1 MTTIRFLFIL
11 LLLLNVLAFAAL
23 RGWLGLGQPVEPEKT
38 ASGPTHPERVRI
50 GPALPPPPPPV
61 ADPKTC
67 LAWSGLST
75 AQNTKL
81 ISLLAAA
88 GIQATTRDTPATATW
103 KVRVPPLPTREA
115 AEILVNNMLTQ
126 GFDRSSLV
134 IEETGNGFGIS
145 LGMFRD
151 RPGAVRYLE
160 TVKTRGV
167 YNADI
172 ETRSGSERRVEAT
185 AVTAKIDAALTGQPF
200 AKRYKPCP
208 P

>member
-1 MTTIRFLFIL
+1 MTTIRFMFIL
-11 LLLLNVLAFAAL
+11 LLLLNALAFTAL
-23 RGWLGLGQPVEPEKT
+23 RGWFGLGQPVEPGK
-38 ASGPTHPERVRI
+38 APVAIHPERVRV
-50 GPALPPPPPPV
+50 GPSPPPV
-61 ADPKTC
+61 VDPPIC
-67 LAWSGLST
+67 LAWSGLG
-75 AQNTKL
+75 AVLNTKL
-81 ISLLAAA
+81 IALLAAA
-88 GIQATTRDTPATATW
+88 DIPATTRDVPAVTTW

-126 GFDRSSLV
+126 GFDRNSLS

-145 LGMFRD
+145 LGLFRD

-172 ETRSGSERRVEAT
+172 ESRSGSERRVEAT
-185 AVTAKIDAALTGQPF
+185 ASTTKVDAILTGQPF

-208 P
+208 S

>member
-11 LLLLNVLAFAAL
+11 LLLLNALAFAAL
-23 RGWLGLGQPVEPEKT
+23 RGWLGLGQPVE
-38 ASGPTHPERVRI
+38 SGKSPDPIPERVRV
-50 GPALPPPPPPV
+50 GPALPPPPV
-61 ADPKTC
+61 VDPQVC
-67 LAWSGLST
+67 LAWSGLGA

-88 GIQATTRDTPATATW
+88 GIQATTRDAPVTTTW

-115 AEILVNNMLTQ
+115 AEILLNNMLAQ

-134 IEETGNGFGIS
+134 IEETGNGYGIS
-145 LGMFRD
+145 LGLFRD

-185 AVTAKIDAALTGQPF
+185 ATTAKIDAALAGQPF